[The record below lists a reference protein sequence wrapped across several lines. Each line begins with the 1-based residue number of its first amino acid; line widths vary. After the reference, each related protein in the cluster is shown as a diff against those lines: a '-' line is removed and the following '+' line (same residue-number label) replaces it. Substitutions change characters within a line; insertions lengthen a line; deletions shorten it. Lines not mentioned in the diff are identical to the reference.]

1 MRTLVTG
8 GTGFTG
14 TALVQRLLKQG
25 HDVIAL
31 DYKEGLRTD
40 ALRRAGARVIIG
52 SVTDPQTV
60 KEAMQGVDVV
70 HHLAAAFREMNVP
83 KEHYDRV
90 NIHGAQ
96 VTLDA
101 AVSAGVR
108 RFIYCSTCGV
118 HGNVDVT
125 PADENSPIQPADYYQ
140 RSKYL
145 AEPIMQRYAREGK
158 IETVI
163 LRPAAIYG
171 PGDLE
176 RFAMIYRQS
185 AKGWF
190 PMFGSG
196 DVNYHPNYVDNLVDA
211 FLLARDADSRS
222 QRPCLSDCRRVV
234 LEHQGSRQARRHCHR
249 RRCED
254 SALSAAARANGCVGM
269 RADVSP
275 VADRAPHFPPPYR
288 LVPAESRF
296 LNSTRPVRAGIRTP
310 CLD

>member
-52 SVTDPQTV
+52 SVTDPETV

-90 NIHGAQ
+90 NVHGAQ
-96 VTLDA
+96 TTLDA

-125 PADENSPIQPADYYQ
+125 PADENSPIQPADYHQ

-145 AEPIMQRYAREGK
+145 AEPIMERYAQEGK
-158 IETVI
+158 IETVNTAPGRHLWSRRFGTVCDDLSPGGKGLVSD
-163 LRPAAIYG
+163 LR
-171 PGDLE
+171 
-176 RFAMIYRQS
+176 
-185 AKGWF
+185 
-190 PMFGSG
+190 
-196 DVNYHPNYVDNLVDA
+196 
-211 FLLARDADSRS
+211 
-222 QRPCLSDCRRVV
+222 
-234 LEHQGSRQARRHCHR
+234 
-249 RRCED
+249 
-254 SALSAAARANGCVGM
+254 
-269 RADVSP
+269 
-275 VADRAPHFPPPYR
+275 
-288 LVPAESRF
+288 
-296 LNSTRPVRAGIRTP
+296 TR
-310 CLD
+310 